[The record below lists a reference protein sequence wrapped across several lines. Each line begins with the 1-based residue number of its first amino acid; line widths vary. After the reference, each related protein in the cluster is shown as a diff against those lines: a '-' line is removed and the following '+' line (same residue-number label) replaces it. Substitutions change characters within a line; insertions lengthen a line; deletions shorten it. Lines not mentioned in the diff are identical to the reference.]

1 MAGDVEWTPAFPG
14 QRPPFQPGNQLA
26 VTHGAYSKQRTDPI
40 ARRLL
45 EEIATD
51 PTTAY
56 LAAPKFHAQ
65 LWQWAVAQAR
75 VEILTEYVD
84 SMDLD
89 EAMDSK
95 AGKTSPLDLLRKW
108 MVTALSMANH
118 MGFTPR
124 SAAGMGKAIASTQL
138 DLATILSNTD
148 TNDGHPPTPPIR
160 TQ

>member
-1 MAGDVEWTPAFPG
+1 MPAELVNPDGTPWTPVFDR

-26 VTHGAYSKQRTDPI
+26 VTHGAFSKQRTDPI

-51 PTTAY
+51 DTTSY

-89 EAMDSK
+89 DAMDSK

-108 MVTALSMANH
+108 MVTALGMANH

-124 SAAGMGKAIASTQL
+124 SAAGMGKAIAGTRV
-138 DLATILSNTD
+138 DLAKLLSEPSNKDST
-148 TNDGHPPTPPIR
+148 
-160 TQ
+160 